1 MKMRTIWRYMKAHP
15 RTTWVSVLCLAC
27 FAGLIL
33 PRIYDMKLR
42 FPEQSEIHVT
52 DGLAT
57 FKSVGKSRS
66 ALLVVDGWEY
76 VCTGPAYAT
85 PNCFIGN
92 VKQVR
97 EAMQGKQLRIVWFE
111 QSVYPFF
118 SNRRVL
124 LMAHDGQLLVSPD
137 QVAADIRQGRAD
149 APTVMVWICFGLLL
163 VCMFMVWAIDKEEAN
178 ERAYR
183 KQEDS

>member
-1 MKMRTIWRYMKAHP
+1 M
-15 RTTWVSVLCLAC
+15 SVLCLAC

-163 VCMFMVWAIDKEEAN
+163 VCMFMVWVIDKEEAS

-183 KQEDS
+183 EQEDS